1 MKKKL
6 LIGIIAGVV
15 VISAAIVGVVL
26 ATQNNNKACAHNNC
40 IQLDEVPATCQA
52 TGLSQGSQCADCG
65 ELITPQTVRDKIPC
79 SQGAWIVDKQVSHIE
94 DGREH
99 TECTMCGK
107 VMDER
112 TYEAGYKKLNYTL
125 LDNDTY
131 AVTGR
136 GGCEDKDIIVPS
148 EYNGKPVTVIG
159 CEAFYYAQ
167 ITSIVI
173 PNSVTVIE
181 DRAFKYAS
189 KLVNIE
195 LGNSIVSIGEEAF
208 LGCTS
213 IESIVLPDSLES
225 IGEAAFFGCGLL
237 KNINI
242 PEGITVIEETTFK
255 RCYELESI
263 VLPNSL
269 ESIGFEAFSECSK
282 LTTVN
287 IGSSMMSIEG
297 YAFGYCPLL
306 ATINYNGTTSQWNSI
321 GKGYQ
326 WIDRDQEY
334 VVHCLDN

>member
-15 VISAAIVGVVL
+15 VIAAAIVGIVL
-26 ATQNNNKACAHNNC
+26 ASQNKDKGCTHNNLV
-40 IQLDEVPATCQA
+40 QLEEVKPTCQT
-52 TGLSQGSQCADCG
+52 TGLSQGEKCGDCG
-65 ELITPQTVRDKIPC
+65 EITIAQTVLDKIPC
-79 SQGAWIVDKQVSHIE
+79 SEGSWIIDKQVSHTE

-107 VMDER
+107 LINEKIL
-112 TYEAGYKKLNYTL
+112 EAGNKKLEYTL
-125 LDNDTY
+125 LEDGTY
-131 AVTGR
+131 AVTAQGA
-136 GGCEDKDIIVPS
+136 CTDKELVIPS

-159 CEAFYYAQ
+159 CDAFYYAQ

-173 PNSVTVIE
+173 PDSVTVIE
-181 DRAFKYAS
+181 NRAFKYAS
-189 KLVNIE
+189 ALTSITF
-195 LGNSIVSIGEEAF
+195 GNSVQSIGEEAF

-225 IGEAAFFGCGLL
+225 IGVSAFFGCGLL

-242 PEGITVIEETTFK
+242 PEGVTSIPETAFK
-255 RCYELESI
+255 RCYSLESI
-263 VLPNSL
+263 VLPDSVESL
-269 ESIGFEAFSECSK
+269 GIEAFSECSK

-287 IGSSMMSIEG
+287 IGSSMMSIEV

-306 ATINYNGTTSQWNSI
+306 TTINYNGTTSQWNSI

-334 VVHCLDN
+334 VINTLD